1 MDEIFYLFV
10 PGFLPKATPDRRNV
24 LYYARNHRTRP
35 SPTPTCR
42 RTAKTII
49 PDNCCLER
57 SQHLNACHFSF
68 TSVPFSLSP
77 SLPSLPNEQPQPS
90 PTSTLSQPD
99 EEASADASPGL
110 STRARGTTERL
121 WQHQHIDDDGTL
133 VDGFYRATNALQAR
147 RPGPSTLNHQP
158 IHPRSPSTLFSDR
171 SFDRSPAASPG
182 PILDH
187 PILARL
193 AFGSPLSPHKPWS
206 THPDVIL
213 PDVHAFLLL
222 NLFSDA
228 LTGPVSAVTEP
239 GWGRHSRR
247 PLAHSCV

>member
-1 MDEIFYLFV
+1 MSTARAHRRPPV
-10 PGFLPKATPDRRNV
+10 AAQPK
-24 LYYARNHRTRP
+24 HP
-35 SPTPTCR
+35 SR
-42 RTAKTII
+42 II
-49 PDNCCLER
+49 AV
-57 SQHLNACHFSF
+57 LNAANILGLRARPFSF
-68 TSVPFSLSP
+68 PSVPFSLSP
-77 SLPSLPNEQPQPS
+77 SLPSLPNEQLQPS

-110 STRARGTTERL
+110 STRARGITERP
-121 WQHQHIDDDGTL
+121 WQHQHIDDDCTFL
-133 VDGFYRATNALQAR
+133 DDFYRATNDLQAR
-147 RPGPSTLNHQP
+147 RPRPSTHNHQP
-158 IHPRSPSTLFSDR
+158 IHPRLPSTVLSDR

-193 AFGSPLSPHKPWS
+193 TFGSPLSLHKPRS

-213 PDVHAFLLL
+213 PDVRAFLLL

-228 LTGPVSAVTEP
+228 LTRPVIEP

-247 PLAHSCV
+247 PLAVTRCREAYPARAGPLPGAAVPFWST